1 MTQTKKEDCVISG
14 FRREV
19 NGNGA
24 LLGYY
29 AATSGNFLPTFRFV
43 FPIQVL
49 NRKECGYSVY
59 LVYSKCANI
68 CSNFVRQQTR
78 SV

>member
-29 AATSGNFLPTFRFV
+29 AATSGNFLPTFRDNLSLPSSGV
-43 FPIQVL
+43 KNP
-49 NRKECGYSVY
+49 KESLFSQYW
-59 LVYSKCANI
+59 
-68 CSNFVRQQTR
+68 F
-78 SV
+78 